1 MNLWLNIERATSMSK
16 DSYYFSHDS
25 NARNDIKMVRVR
37 RALGLEGYGIYF
49 CLIEIL
55 REQKDFKLPLTSV
68 SDIAFELHTSEEKVK
83 TIIMAYDLFEI
94 EEDTHFFSARLLRS
108 MLELE
113 AKRQRFIN
121 AGKKGGEASVK
132 QRLSN
137 AQPLNKSKI
146 NKSKLIDKSKD
157 LFGECEPQIII
168 SEFQKAIE
176 RFVDMRKKI
185 KSPLSDEAI
194 TMSKKKALLIAK
206 GDEDLAIQILDQSTF
221 NSWRGLFEL
230 MQPKDFNKTEG
241 KSTGAKSFLKK
252 HYKNG

>member
-1 MNLWLNIERATSMSK
+1 MSK

-25 NARNDIKMVRVR
+25 NARNDIKMVKIR

-55 REQKDFKLPLTSV
+55 RDQKDFKLPLTSI

-83 TIIMAYDLFEI
+83 TIILAYDLFVI

-113 AKRQRFIN
+113 NKRQRFID

-137 AQPLNKSKI
+137 ASTDAQPLNKSKV
-146 NKSKLIDKSKD
+146 NKSKSNEINNTNS
-157 LFGECEPQIII
+157 LFGDVQPDLLLTELQM
-168 SEFQKAIE
+168 AWD
-176 RFVDMRKKI
+176 RFVKMRKKLKKEVTSDAVSMLKTKI
-185 KSPLSDEAI
+185 RELSKND
-194 TMSKKKALLIAK
+194 
-206 GDEDLAIQILDQSTF
+206 DQLAVKILNQSVE
-221 NSWRGLFEL
+221 NSWTGVFPL
-230 MQPKDFNKTEG
+230 MTEKNKKDLIQKN
-241 KSTGAKSFLKK
+241 SFDENYLNALKA
-252 HYKNG
+252 